1 MEQLRLRT
9 DELRW
14 REIDGE
20 VVAVD
25 IPSSKYL
32 SANGAGAIL
41 WQMLATGA
49 TLDSLAERLVETFGI
64 DQDRAQADAKAFVD
78 NLAERD
84 LLER

>member
-9 DELRW
+9 DKLRW

-32 SANGAGAIL
+32 SANGSGAIL

-49 TLDSLAERLVETFGI
+49 TLDSLAERLMETFGI
-64 DQDRAQADAKAFVD
+64 DQDRAQGDAKAFVD

>member
-9 DELRW
+9 EELRW

-32 SANGAGAIL
+32 SANAAGAIL
-41 WQMLATGA
+41 WQMLAVGA
-49 TLDSLAERLVETFGI
+49 TLNSLAERLVEKFGI
-64 DQDRAQADAKAFVD
+64 DRDRAQADAKAFVD
-78 NLAERD
+78 RLAERD